1 MPQSLCSE
9 NLAPAFCCN
18 ANTNALFQGV
28 MERVCTLPAPVVQD
42 VVALALHLLCCP
54 QDPARRN
61 AALFFGA
68 SFVFRSI
75 LEAFDAQDGLCKLV
89 NLLRN
94 TASLRSGGAS
104 NSGTAAANAGA
115 PLLIIIYKI
124 SYYPKIILENCNLSL
139 SEMLLGSH
147 LSFFWLVFI

>member
-1 MPQSLCSE
+1 MFLFWL
-9 NLAPAFCCN
+9 LASCWN
-18 ANTNALFQGV
+18 ANKKTAYQGV

-75 LEAFDAQDGLCKLV
+75 LEAFDAQDGLRKLV

-104 NSGTAAANAGA
+104 NSGTAAANAGV
-115 PLLIIIYKI
+115 P
-124 SYYPKIILENCNLSL
+124 
-139 SEMLLGSH
+139 
-147 LSFFWLVFI
+147 LSFILTVRN

>member
-1 MPQSLCSE
+1 LQNLRVHFSGILTKNLC
-9 NLAPAFCCN
+9 
-18 ANTNALFQGV
+18 QGV

-75 LEAFDAQDGLCKLV
+75 LEAFDAQDGLRKLV

-115 PLLIIIYKI
+115 PV
-124 SYYPKIILENCNLSL
+124 
-139 SEMLLGSH
+139 
-147 LSFFWLVFI
+147 FFA

>member
-1 MPQSLCSE
+1 
-9 NLAPAFCCN
+9 
-18 ANTNALFQGV
+18 

-75 LEAFDAQDGLCKLV
+75 LEAFDAQDGLRKLV

-115 PLLIIIYKI
+115 PLFFLFIIIATI
-124 SYYPKIILENCNLSL
+124 RN
-139 SEMLLGSH
+139 
-147 LSFFWLVFI
+147 SFSMMFIDVHHKLCQKMQLDFE

>member
-1 MPQSLCSE
+1 MNIGSFSSTRYVLFSQNLVPAIFFCSV
-9 NLAPAFCCN
+9 NKKAVC
-18 ANTNALFQGV
+18 QGV

-42 VVALALHLLCCP
+42 VVELALHLLCCP

-75 LEAFDAQDGLCKLV
+75 LEAFDAQDGLRKLV

-104 NSGTAAANAGA
+104 NSGTAAANAGE
-115 PLLIIIYKI
+115 PLFFMHKI
-124 SYYPKIILENCNLSL
+124 SYDQKLIV
-139 SEMLLGSH
+139 H
-147 LSFFWLVFI
+147 DAVR